1 VEAVYAVLGLVML
14 VAATAAL
21 ARRLRLLAPILL
33 VVVGLAFSF
42 IPGIPDYRLDPDI
55 ALTLFLP
62 PLLFAAAVQTSLPAF
77 RSNLRP
83 IGLLA
88 IGLVLFTTLAVG
100 LVAQLAIP
108 GLPPAA
114 AYALGAIVAPPDA
127 VSATAV
133 ARRTG
138 LPRRLV
144 VVLEGES
151 LVNDA
156 TALVTY
162 RVAVAAAVSGSVSVG
177 SVGASIAL
185 ASVGGLAV
193 GVAATVLVSWLHART
208 DDPLLDNTTSLLTPF
223 IAYLPAE
230 RIHASGVIA
239 VVTAGLWLGHRAPV
253 RRSAVSRLQA
263 EALWRMIEFLLQG
276 VVFMLIGLQLRA
288 TLHGVRASSWS
299 AVATAAAAVVVTV
312 VVARFVWV
320 FPATYLA
327 RLIPRVRARDPAPPW
342 QYPTVLAWSGM
353 RGVVSLAAAIA
364 LPLNIRSGAPFPSRD
379 LIVLLAFVVIVV
391 TLVLQGVTLPWLIR
405 RLGLPPPD
413 PVRDA
418 LQEAESQHQA
428 ARAALV
434 RLDEALADGS
444 DAPPDGVAE
453 RLRILAEARANA
465 AWERLGHGG
474 GASVTTVVA
483 ASAPPDQAEGLL
495 EEHAGDV
502 ADRVVETR
510 RNGRRSEAE
519 TPSSAYR
526 RLRLVM
532 LQAEREEFVARRDR
546 GELDEEVL
554 LRVLRELDLE
564 EAMLGRE

>member
-1 VEAVYAVLGLVML
+1 MEAVYAVLGLVIV
-14 VAATAAL
+14 VAATAAV

-33 VVVGLAFSF
+33 VVVGLALAFV
-42 IPGIPDYRLDPDI
+42 PGVPDYRLDPDI
-55 ALTLFLP
+55 VLTLFLP

-100 LVAQLAIP
+100 LVAQLAVP

-138 LPRRLV
+138 LPRRV
-144 VVLEGES
+144 VTVLEGES

-162 RVAVAAAVSGSVSVG
+162 RVAVAAAVSGGISAASVG
-177 SVGASIAL
+177 WSFLL
-185 ASVGGLAV
+185 ASVGGLAI
-193 GVAATVLVSWLHART
+193 GVAATVLVSWLHSRT
-208 DDPLLDNTTSLLTPF
+208 DDPLLDSTTSLLTPF

-276 VVFMLIGLQLRA
+276 VVFMLIGLQLPA
-288 TLHGVRASSWS
+288 TLDGVRASGWFEI
-299 AVATAAAAVVVTV
+299 ATAAAAVVATV
-312 VVARFVWV
+312 VVTRFVWV

-327 RLIPRVRARDPAPPW
+327 RLIPRVRARDPSPPW
-342 QYPTVLAWSGM
+342 QYPAVLAWSGM

-364 LPLNIRSGAPFPSRD
+364 LPLHVASGAPFPRRD
-379 LIVLLAFVVIVV
+379 LIVLLAFVVILV
-391 TLVLQGVTLPWLIR
+391 TLVLQGLTLPWVIR
-405 RLGLPPPD
+405 RLGLQPPD
-413 PVRDA
+413 PLQDA

-428 ARAALV
+428 ARAALA
-434 RLDEALADGS
+434 RLETVLDSGGD
-444 DAPPDGVAE
+444 PPPEGVAE
-453 RLRILAEARANA
+453 RLRLLAEARANA
-465 AWERLGHGG
+465 AWERLGTGR
-474 GASVTTVVA
+474 GASVTSATA
-483 ASAPPDQAEGLL
+483 AMAPPDLAEGLL

-502 ADRVVETR
+502 AERVVANRHDR
-510 RNGRRSEAE
+510 RGNHAE

-532 LQAEREEFVARRDR
+532 LQAERQEFVARRDR
-546 GELDEEVL
+546 GQLDDEVL